1 VRSNVRYPTGG
12 HFPEWIYRR
21 WGSRVCTI
29 SLEVKKVFMDEWTGA
44 VDIAFGQRLRT
55 LLARALQEARQELSR
70 C

>member
-1 VRSNVRYPTGG
+1 
-12 HFPEWIYRR
+12 
-21 WGSRVCTI
+21 VCTI